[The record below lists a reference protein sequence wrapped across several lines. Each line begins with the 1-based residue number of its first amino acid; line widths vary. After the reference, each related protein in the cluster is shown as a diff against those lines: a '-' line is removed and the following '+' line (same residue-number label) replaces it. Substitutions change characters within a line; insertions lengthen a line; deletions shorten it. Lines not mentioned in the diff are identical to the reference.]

1 MVCYTNQ
8 KEIERIRKSGLQGSA
23 QERMK
28 ESCKKHLEISSA
40 TIRSIHQSLTLGKLV
55 VSVY

>member
-1 MVCYTNQ
+1 
-8 KEIERIRKSGLQGSA
+8 LQETA

-40 TIRSIHQSLTLGKLV
+40 TIRLIHQS
-55 VSVY
+55 